1 MLLHNHNPG
10 SPAFEGDAHR
20 GAFPAS
26 SAESPALPGSLCRP
40 LNRASLQATEVARA
54 PCGICPHPWE
64 EARENLLCCLSQ
76 LPLLS
81 LGLSFPI

>member
-10 SPAFEGDAHR
+10 PPSSEDDAHQ

-26 SAESPALPGSLCRP
+26 SAESPALLGSLCHP
-40 LNRASLQATEVARA
+40 LSRESLQATEVAQA
-54 PCGICPHPWE
+54 PCGICAHPWE
-64 EARENLLCCLSQ
+64 GARENLGQ